1 MGDLAT
7 SVFERKG
14 ALDGTNYRS
23 WAFSVKM
30 LLKAKELWGY
40 VEGTTKRPEDA
51 GKAQA
56 TWDSKDQLALSSIA
70 LGLKPSEQEHIY
82 ECTTAKAAW
91 DRLEE
96 IYSGKGVHRLLS
108 LMKSLMESKL
118 NKNGKGMKEYIKN
131 IRQTANEITEIGYKL
146 EDPIVITFILNGL
159 SEDYRYLVVNLESQ
173 VESIS
178 FQDLTARLIDEE
190 TQVSKMGSSSEARI
204 LAIKGRELS
213 KCEGCGRSGHT
224 VERCFGTLR
233 CGYCVGPGHDESN
246 CYCKRYREERGME
259 YERPAAGGPR

>member
-1 MGDLAT
+1 
-7 SVFERKG
+7 
-14 ALDGTNYRS
+14 
-23 WAFSVKM
+23 M
-30 LLKAKELWGY
+30 L
-40 VEGTTKRPEDA
+40 
-51 GKAQA
+51 GKKQA
-56 TWDSKDQLALSSIA
+56 AWDSKDQLALSSIV
-70 LGLKPSEQEHIY
+70 LRLKPLEQEYIY
-82 ECTTAKAAW
+82 DCAMAKETW
-91 DRLEE
+91 DHLTE
-96 IYSGKGVHRLLS
+96 IYLEKGVHQLLP

-118 NKNGKGMKEYIKN
+118 NKNGTGMKEYIKK

-146 EDPIVITFILNGL
+146 EDPIIITFILNGL

-178 FQDLTARLIDEE
+178 FQDLIVRLIDEE

-204 LAIKGRELS
+204 LAIKGRELL

-233 CGYCVGPGHDESN
+233 CAYCGGPGYDESN